1 MDTQLTELRDK
12 LQHERQQLVE
22 RLNEIDTQLAS
33 VKTVIDLLKTKTS
46 QSDKSQLSFL
56 NIAPVSEKLRG
67 LTFKDAVNTILKENP
82 PKWWKPKD
90 LFETLLKEGFETNSK
105 NFNNV
110 ARNMLMQMRK
120 RGEVD
125 LARTDRGYMYKYKE
139 KGSVPHMDETESDRK
154 EENGVRMIRFR
165 PTTEKKE
172 EPSSHE
178 LEDI

>member
-1 MDTQLTELRDK
+1 MDMQLAELRDK

-22 RLNEIDTQLAS
+22 RSNEIDTQLAS
-33 VKTVIDLLKTKTS
+33 VETVIGLLKQKTS
-46 QSDKSQLSFL
+46 PVDKSQLSFL

-67 LTFKDAVNTILKENP
+67 LTFRDAVNAILKENP
-82 PKWWKPKD
+82 PKWWKPRD
-90 LFETLLKEGFETNSK
+90 LFETLLTEGFETSSK
-105 NFNNV
+105 NFSNV

-125 LARTDRGYMYKYKE
+125 VANTDRGYMYRYKE
-139 KGSVPHMDETESDRK
+139 KDS
-154 EENGVRMIRFR
+154 VRMIRFG
-165 PTTEKKE
+165 PPVEKKE